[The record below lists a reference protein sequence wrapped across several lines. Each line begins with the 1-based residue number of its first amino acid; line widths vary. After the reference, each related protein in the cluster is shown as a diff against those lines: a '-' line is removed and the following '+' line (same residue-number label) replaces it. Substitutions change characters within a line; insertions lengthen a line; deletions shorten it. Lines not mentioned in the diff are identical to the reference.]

1 MNTESVL
8 IAADPG
14 CSVLPTAVGAVFS
27 SGCERDSWRQEGAD
41 SRNRL
46 LLQENSRKVQ
56 EKEREGWSRE
66 EKCNR

>member
-14 CSVLPTAVGAVFS
+14 CSVLPTAVLS
-27 SGCERDSWRQEGAD
+27 PSCERGSWRQEGAG

-46 LLQENSRKVQ
+46 LLQKNSSKVQ
-56 EKEREGWSRE
+56 EDEREGWSRE
-66 EKCNR
+66 QKCNR